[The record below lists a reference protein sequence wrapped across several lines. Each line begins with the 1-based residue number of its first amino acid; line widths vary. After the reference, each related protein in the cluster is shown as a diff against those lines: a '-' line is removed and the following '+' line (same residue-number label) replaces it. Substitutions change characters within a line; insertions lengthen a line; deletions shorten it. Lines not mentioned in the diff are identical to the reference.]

1 MKSYRP
7 LFRRSRAFTLIEL
20 LVVILILAIL
30 AAMIVP
36 RIVARTGDAKQAK
49 ALADLANLGKMVE
62 TFRLDCD
69 RYPTTEEGLN
79 SLREAPADA
88 NGWKGPYSTK
98 PIPLDPWGGEY
109 YYEYP
114 GSSGNESFVLLSLG
128 ADGQEGGE
136 GDAADIVESE

>member
-1 MKSYRP
+1 MKSNRQ
-7 LFRRSRAFTLIEL
+7 FSARKRGFTLIEL

-36 RIVARTGDAKQAK
+36 RIVARTSDAKQAK
-49 ALADLANLGKMVE
+49 ALADLANLSKMIE

-79 SLREAPADA
+79 ALREAPADA
-88 NGWKGPYSTK
+88 NGWKGPYSSK

-109 YYEYP
+109 YYEFP
-114 GSSGNESFVLLSLG
+114 GVSGDESFVLMSLG

-136 GDAADIVESE
+136 GDSADIIESE